1 MRKEFKMSSVFS
13 YYIYKEHPP
22 QKQKKIC
29 AQIISPIIQA
39 QTILFFPFTYQHRP
53 PELHLGSS
61 CFLISVI

>member
-39 QTILFFPFTYQHRP
+39 QTILFFRSPISTVPR
-53 PELHLGSS
+53 S
-61 CFLISVI
+61 CT